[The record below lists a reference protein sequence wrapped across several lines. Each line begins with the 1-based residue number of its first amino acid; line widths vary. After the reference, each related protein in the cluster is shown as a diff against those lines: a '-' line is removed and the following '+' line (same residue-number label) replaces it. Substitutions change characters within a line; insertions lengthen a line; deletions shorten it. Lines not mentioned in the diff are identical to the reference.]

1 MSIRSKAAPRPGRP
15 KGATSF
21 DEEVAKAFGNVL
33 RARRIATGMSQEFL
47 ALTTGMERSYLS
59 RLERGLSL
67 PTLLVLLKIA
77 SGLDCEFSDLV
88 GPVEKAFRRN
98 REAKPRRQ

>member
-1 MSIRSKAAPRPGRP
+1 MSVRQKAAPRPGRP

-33 RARRIATGMSQEFL
+33 RARRIAIGMSQELL

-59 RLERGLSL
+59 RLERGLSQ
-67 PTLLVLLKIA
+67 PTLLVLFKIA
-77 SGLDCEFSDLV
+77 NGLDCESSDLV
-88 GPVEKAFRRN
+88 APVEKAFHRN
-98 REAKPRRQ
+98 REAKLRRQ